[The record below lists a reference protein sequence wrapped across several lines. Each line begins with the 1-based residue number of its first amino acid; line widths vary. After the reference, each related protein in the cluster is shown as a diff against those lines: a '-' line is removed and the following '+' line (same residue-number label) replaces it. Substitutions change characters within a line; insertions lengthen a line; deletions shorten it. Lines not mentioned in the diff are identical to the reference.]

1 SHALQRETGEETDDT
16 ETLLSFPLFIPSFAP
31 ISLSSPL
38 SVSAS
43 HSPSKPATM
52 VSDSELI
59 GRLREF
65 LKNSDLETT
74 TNTIVRRKLEEDFGV
89 NLSDKKGFIREQVD
103 LFLQSQFEEQAAEV
117 VGDNGYEEEGSAAD
131 DRESRV
137 QDGDEVEEDEEEEEE
152 TVGRSSKR
160 KTRAKGRS
168 RKQPEEGK
176 KSAGGGFTK
185 LCRLSPQLEEFL
197 GAPEMART
205 EVVKQLWVYIKEK
218 ELQDPSNK
226 RNILCD
232 EPLRTIFCV
241 DSINM
246 FEMNKALTKHIWPL
260 DSYDVI
266 PVNTAIQKEK
276 INQQENEEEPDDPG
290 WKEKR
295 QKGGTKGYMAPLQLS
310 DLETTTNTI
319 VHQKLE
325 EDFPVN
331 LTDKKGF
338 IREQVDL
345 FLQSQFEE
353 QAAEVAGDNEYEE
366 EEEEGSAA
374 NDRES
379 GVKGGNELEEDKEEE
394 EETVGRSSKRKTR
407 AKGRSR
413 KQPGEGKK
421 SGGGSFTKLCL
432 LSPQLEEFL
441 GALEMAR
448 TEVVKQLWVYIK
460 EKELQ
465 DPSNKRNILCDEPL
479 RTIFCVDSIN
489 MFEMNKALTKHI
501 WPLDSDDVIPAKTA
515 TQKEKQKQQ
524 ESEEGT
530 DWQIT
535 FHLND
540 TSEADDE
547 KKMLNN
553 LSYNQ
558 MIQEGKRSG
567 RKAEPKDLWPLS
579 SFRIPSKVPWHR
591 STCNVSIRGHQE
603 NVGLHKAEQTFR
615 YVVTL
620 DPSDK
625 RKIICDEKLRELFDV
640 DSFVGFTVTKLLS
653 AHFVKS

>member
-276 INQQENEEEPDDPG
+276 INQQENEEDDPG

-448 TEVVKQLWVYIK
+448 TE
-460 EKELQ
+460 
-465 DPSNKRNILCDEPL
+465 
-479 RTIFCVDSIN
+479 
-489 MFEMNKALTKHI
+489 
-501 WPLDSDDVIPAKTA
+501 
-515 TQKEKQKQQ
+515 
-524 ESEEGT
+524 
-530 DWQIT
+530 
-535 FHLND
+535 
-540 TSEADDE
+540 
-547 KKMLNN
+547 
-553 LSYNQ
+553 NQ